1 MKALLKSHVLLLLV
15 LIMLTACSSQNVQD
29 KSYAASTTSITLKTR
44 DADLTNSLKKNEGAS
59 AVGKDDSTLF
69 ESIIADDKIT
79 IPYVKIGEVISID
92 FQETPPD
99 QYELYDYILNED
111 GTIKYTSLATETVTL
126 QIDKNVGAFTLNEN
140 LSSKFSSDTKD
151 YEPGRLLR
159 GFLLIAQQGDKQQE
173 YAFVIKSDANKT
185 E

>member
-1 MKALLKSHVLLLLV
+1 MRVLLKSHVLLLLV

-29 KSYAASTTSITLKTR
+29 KNITLKTK

-79 IPYVKIGEVISID
+79 IPYVKIGEVISIN
-92 FQETPPD
+92 FQDSPPD

-111 GTIKYTSLATETVTL
+111 GTIKYSSLATETVKL
-126 QIDKNVGAFTLNEN
+126 QIDKNIGTFTLNEN

-151 YEPGRLLR
+151 YEPGGLLR